1 MTTSIKPLR
10 MNHLNMVLD
19 DFDSGL
25 AHFQRLYDANL
36 VLDLPNPGFHACL
49 IEIGRTIFEIYCPA
63 LFLLSA
69 RYGEHYLGVEYQ
81 ADMAEVRAAIAER
94 GIRIVRDIDVAL
106 HTHPADT
113 LGIAFEFWA
122 GHFHDN
128 PEVLRHGTM
137 HPVEHWR
144 DAHPLALT
152 GAHGFT
158 VAVEDLSAA
167 SAFLQDFLSARPLY
181 EAARPAI
188 GAQAI
193 GLGIADSTVEL
204 LAPTGAGELRDHL
217 VRYGQGIRS
226 TVLRTRDMGSLRDH
240 LAERQVAL
248 VPGTQEGWLAVPAE
262 ANHGVIFEFAE

>member
-19 DFDSGL
+19 DFDSSL
-25 AHFQRLYDANL
+25 AHFRDLYDANL
-36 VLDLPNPGFHACL
+36 VLDLPHPGFHACL
-49 IEIGRTIFEIYCPA
+49 IEIGRTIYEIFCPA
-63 LFLLSA
+63 IFLLNA

-81 ADMAEVRAAIAER
+81 ADMDEVRAAIADH
-94 GIRIVRDIDVAL
+94 GVRIVRDIDVAL

-128 PEVLRHGTM
+128 PEILQGTM
-137 HPVEHWR
+137 HSVEHWR
-144 DAHPLALT
+144 DEHPLALT
-152 GAHGFT
+152 GEHSFT
-158 VAVEDLSAA
+158 VAVKDLAAA
-167 SAFLQDFLSARPLY
+167 SAFLQSFLSARPVY

-193 GLGIADSTVEL
+193 GLEIADSTVEL
-204 LAPTGAGELRDHL
+204 LAPTGPGEVQDHL
-217 VRYGQGIRS
+217 HRYGEGIRS
-226 TVLRTRDMGSLRDH
+226 TVLHTRDLASVRRH
-240 LAERQVAL
+240 FAERKVGLA
-248 VPGTQEGWLAVPAE
+248 PGTKEGWVAVLAE